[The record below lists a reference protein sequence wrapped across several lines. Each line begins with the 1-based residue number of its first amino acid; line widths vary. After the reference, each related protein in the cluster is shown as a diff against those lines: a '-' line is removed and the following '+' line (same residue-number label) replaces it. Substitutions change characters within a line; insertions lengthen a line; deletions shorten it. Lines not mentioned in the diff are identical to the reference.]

1 MTKPVVATLRVIKF
15 AFQNFWRNIWLSL
28 ITVSMLILTL
38 LTVNVLV
45 VLNVVTSTAI
55 QTIEE
60 KIDVS
65 VYFTQDASLDIV
77 SGAQGY
83 LNALDQVVD
92 AELIT
97 PEEALERFQDR
108 HADETDIL
116 ASLDE
121 VEGNPFGSSL
131 IVHARSSKDFDFIL
145 ESLDNPQYRDY
156 IEKKEFDD
164 YEAIIS
170 SINSVT
176 DRARI
181 FGLALSGIFLLIAI
195 LIVFNTVR
203 VAIFIHKEE
212 ISIMRLV
219 GASSTFIRAPFI
231 VEAILFSLIATLITI
246 VVAYPILGV
255 LEPRFDAFFGTTSTG
270 LLDYYNANFL
280 LVFGAQFIGLALV
293 NIIASSIAMRKYLKV

>member
-1 MTKPVVATLRVIKF
+1 MKLAIATYRVFKF

-45 VLNVVTSTAI
+45 VLNVVTTTAI
-55 QTIEE
+55 DSIEE

-65 VYFTQDASLDIV
+65 VYFTPETSLEIV
-77 SGAQGY
+77 QGAQGY
-83 LNALDQVVD
+83 LQALPQVVD
-92 AELIT
+92 AQLIT
-97 PEEALERFQDR
+97 SDEALERFTER
-108 HADETDIL
+108 HETEEEIMR
-116 ASLDE
+116 SLEE
-121 VEGNPFGSSL
+121 VGDNPFGPSL
-131 IVHARSSKDFDFIL
+131 IVKARSSKDFDFIL

-164 YEAIIS
+164 YEDIIA

-176 DRARI
+176 DRARL

-219 GASSTFIRAPFI
+219 GASSTFIRAPFLI
-231 VEAILFSLIATLITI
+231 EAALFSLVATLVT
-246 VVAYPILGV
+246 VVVTYPILGV
-255 LEPRFDAFFGTTSTG
+255 LEPKFNAFFGSSATG
-270 LLDYYNANFL
+270 LLDYYNASFIL
-280 LVFGAQFIGLALV
+280 IFGVQFIGLT
-293 NIIASSIAMRKYLKV
+293 IINMLASSIAMRKYLKV